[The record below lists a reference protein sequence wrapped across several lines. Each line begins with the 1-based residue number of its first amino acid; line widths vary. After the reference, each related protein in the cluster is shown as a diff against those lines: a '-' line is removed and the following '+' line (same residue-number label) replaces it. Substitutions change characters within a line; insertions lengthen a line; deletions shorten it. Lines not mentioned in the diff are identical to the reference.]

1 MKRVYF
7 SKSIYNNIRNNV
19 KKYRKQK
26 GLTASELAA
35 TIGITDEYM
44 RRLESEKS
52 QSGFSFETL
61 YKISIALEVTI
72 DELLKKDY

>member
-26 GLTASELAA
+26 GLTSSELATA
-35 TIGITDEYM
+35 IGITDEYM
-44 RRLESEKS
+44 RKLESEKS
-52 QSGFSFETL
+52 KSGFSFETL
-61 YKISIALEVTI
+61 YKISIALGVTI
-72 DELLKKDY
+72 DMLIQK

>member
-19 KKYRKQK
+19 KKYRKKK
-26 GLTASELAA
+26 GLTASELANA
-35 TIGITDEYM
+35 VGITDEYM

-52 QSGFSFETL
+52 KSGFSFETL
-61 YKISIALEVTI
+61 YKISVALEVSI
-72 DELLKKDY
+72 DELIKKN

>member
-19 KKYRKQK
+19 KKYRRQK
-26 GLTASELAA
+26 GITSAELANS
-35 TIGITDEYM
+35 IGITDEYM

-52 QSGFSFETL
+52 KSGFSFETL
-61 YKISIALEVTI
+61 YKISVALEVTI
-72 DELLKKDY
+72 DMLIQK